1 MKYIGK
7 NRNGHNFGM
16 RVYQLKYKTP
26 HPPNPPP
33 PNKQNK
39 TNLKQDEDKYIMP

>member
-26 HPPNPPP
+26 TPQTPP